1 MEGGENAVG
10 GGDNDGDAVGGGE
23 NAVGGDAVGGGGND
37 GGEEKSFFF
46 FLTLNIQFIQ
56 KREHRVLLR
65 ERQR

>member
-1 MEGGENAVG
+1 MFQEQQLWADMEGGENAVG

-46 FLTLNIQFIQ
+46 FDPKHPVYSKKGT
-56 KREHRVLLR
+56 
-65 ERQR
+65 